1 MSLIDL
7 DAVRAAQTARE
18 PFDHFVAAKVLS
30 DDAAAEITADFP
42 QLAGPGLYP
51 AGEAGGGPAFRALI
65 REIEGPAL
73 RAVYA
78 EKFGVDLDGRPM
90 MVTVRARTRARDG
103 KIHVDSTAKFVTS
116 LLYLNRGWQS
126 DGGRLRFLRG
136 PDDLDDYIA
145 EVPPDAGTL
154 VAFRRTEN
162 SWHGHKPFEGE
173 RRYVMFNWMTGRAI
187 AAWEIARHR
196 ASAAV
201 KRLLGTGERAA

>member
-18 PFDHFVAAKVLS
+18 PFDHFVATRVLS
-30 DDAAAEITADFP
+30 AEAAAEIAADFP
-42 QLAGPGLYP
+42 KLAGPGLYP

-73 RAVYA
+73 RSVYA
-78 EKFGVDLDGRPM
+78 EKFGVALDRRPM
-90 MVTVRARTRARDG
+90 MVTGRARARATDG
-103 KIHVDSTAKFVTS
+103 KIHVDSTVKFVTS
-116 LLYLNRGWQS
+116 LLYLNQGWQP

-136 PDDLDDYIA
+136 PGDLDDYIA

-154 VAFRRTEN
+154 VAFRRTDN
-162 SWHGHKPFEGE
+162 SWHGHKPFAGE

-187 AAWEIARHR
+187 AAWETARHR

-201 KRLLGTGERAA
+201 KRLFGAGRAAA

>member
-18 PFDHFVAAKVLS
+18 PFDHFVATKVLS
-30 DDAAAEITADFP
+30 GDAAAEIAADFP

-78 EKFGVDLDGRPM
+78 EKFGVVLDGRPM

-136 PDDLDDYIA
+136 PDDLDNYIA